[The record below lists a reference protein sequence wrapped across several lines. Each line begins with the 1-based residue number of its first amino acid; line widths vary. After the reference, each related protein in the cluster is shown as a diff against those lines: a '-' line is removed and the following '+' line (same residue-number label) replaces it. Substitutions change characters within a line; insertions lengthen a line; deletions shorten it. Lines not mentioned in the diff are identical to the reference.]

1 MKRDITVLD
10 GRHQALFDRLRP
22 GSYRLREDEDGKE
35 HIGLVAQEVQEA
47 LEQSGLTN
55 SALVQA
61 DSEGMLS
68 IGYTELIGLLVDEV
82 QTLKARV
89 KALEERS

>member
-1 MKRDITVLD
+1 M
-10 GRHQALFDRLRP
+10 
-22 GSYRLREDEDGKE
+22 
-35 HIGLVAQEVQEA
+35 
-47 LEQSGLTN
+47 EQSGLTN

-82 QTLKARV
+82 QTLKAQMQQQETTIEALTRRLD
-89 KALEERS
+89 ALERGN